1 MTIRVPASVWAIL
14 AAILL
19 GTFVGTLGNSVAN
32 VALPAVMAE
41 FAVPLSSALW
51 VVTLYTLLFAV
62 LMPVCGYLGDLYS
75 QRRMYLLG
83 MGLFTV
89 ASLGSGLAPSFPW
102 LLASRALQGVAVAPT
117 LPAVMAIISR
127 TFSAAR
133 RGRAVGF
140 WALANGVGHAL
151 GPPLS
156 GFLTQ
161 HLGWRVVFL
170 IGVPVCCLNLFLV
183 WWLVPPDEAHTTQ
196 GFDFGGAAALTAA
209 ALGLMLALTQSA
221 RWGWSTPRSLALWSV
236 TLTALVIFVV
246 REQRVAS
253 PSPCR
258 GKRSGP
264 SQCEGKQSGAFPCK
278 GKRSGAFVD
287 LALFANRSY
296 AAATVVIAAQLFCLF
311 GLILALPVF
320 LIDVQGWSSQIAGLL
335 ILPLPLA
342 MAVIAPLAGRLADGW
357 GSRWTCTLG
366 MGVVTLAGLAMLGLR
381 PGLGRSIPW
390 RGVVGSLGVVGIGM
404 GLTQSPAAAAVIHVV
419 RQEQL
424 GAATGIFHMCRFI
437 SGTLG
442 STIFGLILQGHAA
455 GVAAG
460 FGRALTVLVVLAAVA
475 VLAAQGLP
483 GRQLGPATSAML

>member
-1 MTIRVPASVWAIL
+1 VTYRGPFSPGAIL
-14 AAILL
+14 VAILL

-62 LMPVCGYLGDLYS
+62 LMPVCGYLGDLYG

-83 MGLFTV
+83 MGLFTL

-102 LLASRALQGVAVAPT
+102 LLGSRALQGIAVAPT
-117 LPAVMAIISR
+117 LPAVMTIISR
-127 TFSAAR
+127 SFSSAR

-140 WALANGVGHAL
+140 WALANGAGHAL

-161 HLGWRVVFL
+161 HLGWRSVFL
-170 IGVPVCCLNLFLV
+170 IGVPLCFLNLFLV
-183 WWLVPPDEAHTTQ
+183 WWLVPPDNAHATR
-196 GFDFGGAAALTAA
+196 GFDFGGAAALTTT

-221 RWGWSTPRSLALWSV
+221 RWGWSTPGSLLLWGL
-236 TLTALVIFVV
+236 TLAALVVFVV
-246 REQRVAS
+246 LEQRLAS
-253 PSPCR
+253 PSQR
-258 GKRSGP
+258 EGKRSRA
-264 SQCEGKQSGAFPCK
+264 SECK
-278 GKRSGAFVD
+278 GKRSDAFVD
-287 LALFANRSY
+287 LVLFANRNY
-296 AAATVVIAAQLFCLF
+296 AAATAVIAAQLFCLF

-320 LIDVQGWSSQIAGLL
+320 LIRVQGWSSQAAGLL
-335 ILPLPLA
+335 ILPLPLT
-342 MAVIAPLAGRLADGW
+342 MAVIAPFAGQLADAR

-366 MGVVTLAGLAMLGLR
+366 MGVVALAGLAMLGLR
-381 PGLGRSIPW
+381 PGLDQSIPW
-390 RGVVGSLGVVGIGM
+390 WGVVGSLSVVGLGM
-404 GLTQSPAAAAVIHVV
+404 GLTQSPAAAAVTHVV

-424 GAATGIFHMCRFI
+424 GAATGIFHMCRFV

-442 STIFGLILQGHAA
+442 STIFGLILEGHAA

-460 FGRALTVLVVLAAVA
+460 FGRALMVLFVLAAMA

-483 GRQLGPATSAML
+483 GRQLGPTMSAMP